1 MPLSRRA
8 KIIIG
13 AAVIACLAIGLPVVG
28 ISLMNTNNNLIRF
41 NKLENA
47 GVMIEAYGTRIYID
61 PINLPQSYEAFPA
74 DLILITHPHAD
85 HYQADMVSMLQ
96 KSGTVNVF
104 PENMTT
110 AIIVHDGIGV
120 NPLDELDVGI
130 VHVTAF
136 YMYTFDVPPYPATH
150 PREANW
156 TSYIIDINGFTFFH
170 AGDSKNILEYYQI
183 SETIDVAL
191 LPLGPGCQTM
201 ANEEVVA
208 ALNRIQPRY
217 FVPIHYAEG
226 ANTEWISIYGSQV
239 TNCQILDIGY
249 WQGYTFFPI

>member
-1 MPLSRRA
+1 MPT
-8 KIIIG
+8 I
-13 AAVIACLAIGLPVVG
+13 
-28 ISLMNTNNNLIRF
+28 
-41 NKLENA
+41 
-47 GVMIEAYGTRIYID
+47 TR
-61 PINLPQSYEAFPA
+61 P
-74 DLILITHPHAD
+74 
-85 HYQADMVSMLQ
+85 
-96 KSGTVNVF
+96 
-104 PENMTT
+104 
-110 AIIVHDGIGV
+110 
-120 NPLDELDVGI
+120 
-130 VHVTAF
+130 
-136 YMYTFDVPPYPATH
+136 
-150 PREANW
+150 
-156 TSYIIDINGFTFFH
+156 SYIIDINGFTFFH